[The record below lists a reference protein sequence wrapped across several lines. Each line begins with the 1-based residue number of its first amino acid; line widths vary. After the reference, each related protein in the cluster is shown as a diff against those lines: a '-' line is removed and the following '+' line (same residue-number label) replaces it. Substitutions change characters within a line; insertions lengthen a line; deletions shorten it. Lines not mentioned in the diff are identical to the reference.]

1 MFNDLIWFACIGL
14 EALLFV
20 CGVRANLWR
29 KLPLFYAYI
38 ACVLIKD
45 LLSIPIYDRAPS
57 LYSSFYWGMALLLAA
72 ISYGVL
78 VEIYNELLRGYPG
91 VANFLRISL
100 LIVFFVIVAKVTAD
114 AFGGVAI
121 TFGHTVAALERD
133 LRQLQAV
140 LVSLLIALLLYY
152 KVGIGRGLRGLLVG
166 YSLLI
171 AAQVIA
177 QTFEFHPT
185 FGFAPLMRKAEPI
198 LYAVTLVIWL
208 VALWSS
214 ALEVAPHAPCGIEE
228 DYGRLAVATKMML
241 DHARTHLMRANRT

>member
-1 MFNDLIWFACIGL
+1 MFNDLVWFACIGL
-14 EALLFV
+14 EALILI
-20 CGVRANLWR
+20 CGVRAKLWR

-38 ACVLIKD
+38 ACVLVKD

-57 LYSSFYWGMALLLAA
+57 LYSSFYWGMALLLAV

-78 VEIYNELLRGYPG
+78 VEIYNQLLRRYPG

-100 LIVFFVIVAKVTAD
+100 VIVFSVIIAKVSAG
-114 AFGGVAI
+114 AFGGAAV

-140 LVSLLIALLLYY
+140 LISLLIALLLYY
-152 KVGIGRGLRGLLVG
+152 KVGIGKGLRGLLVG

-171 AAQVIA
+171 AVQVIA

-185 FGFAPLMRKAEPI
+185 SGFAPLMREAEPI

-208 VALWSS
+208 VALWSP
-214 ALEVAPHAPCGIEE
+214 ALEIVPHVACGIDE
-228 DYGRLAVATKMML
+228 DYGRLAAATKMML
-241 DHARTHLMRANRT
+241 DHARSHLIRANRT